1 MRVLVVDDNAD
12 VLLSINALLE
22 GAGYESE
29 TASDARRAI
38 EIHRRR
44 PADVVITDIFMPDQ
58 DGLETI
64 VKFRAEWPGVKIVAM
79 SGGGDIAKQDYLQ
92 VAQHAGADAML
103 RKPFEPEELLRTVN
117 RLTRGA
123 DG

>member
-64 VKFRAEWPGVKIVAM
+64 VKFRTEWPGVKIVAM